1 MRMTDIYKQL
11 DYFQL
16 HSDLMCSCCTCV
28 TDNNDKN
35 KSEILLLS
43 LAANIVSRHSSMV
56 GVDRDRKEKITGET
70 IQREVPLMMSRSSVR
85 SYRKPRGVGF
95 GYIDIAPR
103 MACRSGPD
111 RVSVSTTTCATF
123 YSEYAAVIL
132 LCKTLNITFF
142 VFFTSFKLSAEKQ
155 QKFNI

>member
-56 GVDRDRKEKITGET
+56 GVDQDRKEKITGEM
-70 IQREVPLMMSRSSVR
+70 IQHKVPLMMPRSSGR
-85 SYRKPRGVGF
+85 SYPIPTGRTWSM
-95 GYIDIAPR
+95 APM

>member
-103 MACRSGPD
+103 PRMACRSGPVD
-111 RVSVSTTTCATF
+111 VSVSTTACATF
-123 YSEYAAVIL
+123 YSVYAAVIL
-132 LCKTLNITFF
+132 LWKR
-142 VFFTSFKLSAEKQ
+142 
-155 QKFNI
+155 